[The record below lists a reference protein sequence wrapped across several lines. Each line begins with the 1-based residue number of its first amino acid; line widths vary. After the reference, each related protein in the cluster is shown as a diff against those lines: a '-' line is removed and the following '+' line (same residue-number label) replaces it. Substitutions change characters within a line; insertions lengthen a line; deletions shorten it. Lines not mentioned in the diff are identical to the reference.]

1 MKPDTLPRAR
11 QAIEQERARRDA
23 HWFCF
28 DSGLLRT
35 KDEHD
40 TRDPVKPLPD
50 TPYLRALLDCLL
62 VSGRLRPP
70 RQARWALGWG
80 LPEAFLEQMAASGIC
95 FVEKSRQMMATWLLC
110 AYARWRAG
118 ALPHQLLLVQS
129 KKEEDAAVLV
139 FNKEPDVA
147 RISFI
152 ENHLPRHLRLLT
164 WPRSAAFGRLYFPNG
179 SQIWAIPEGGE
190 IIRSNTASVVLA
202 DEAAYQPAFGES
214 YTAALPAVKGGG
226 QYIAVSSAA
235 PGEFEA
241 LVSAASAA

>member
-1 MKPDTLPRAR
+1 MKPDALPRAR
-11 QAIEQERARRDA
+11 LAIAAERARRDA

-28 DSGLLRT
+28 ESGAVLT

-40 TRDPVKPLPD
+40 LTRPIKPLPE
-50 TPYLRALLDCLL
+50 TPYLRTLLDCLL
-62 VSGRLRPP
+62 VSGRLLSP
-70 RQARWALGWG
+70 ARATHALAWG
-80 LPEAFLEQMAASGIC
+80 LSLLLLEEMGHSGIC
-95 FVEKSRQMMATWLLC
+95 FIEKSRQMLVTWLLC

-129 KKEEDAAVLV
+129 KKEEDAANLV
-139 FNKEPDVA
+139 FIKEPGVA

-152 ENHLPRHLRLLT
+152 EHHLPGHLRCLT

-241 LVSAASAA
+241 LVSAEMAA